1 MLVYP
6 ALFLLGGAA
15 YMMIELLWRRR
26 THWSMGVLGGLAF
39 LLLFLVFSRIGAGR
53 FIVKG
58 AIGAVLITA
67 LEFLTGAVVNVKYG
81 WNVWDYSA
89 LRFNLYGQVCLLYSA
104 LWFLLSIG
112 IALIVQAAAPLV
124 FSSGL

>member
-15 YMMIELLWRRR
+15 YMTIELLWRRR
-26 THWSMGVLGGLAF
+26 THWSMGILGGLAF
-39 LLLFLVFSRIGAGR
+39 LLLFLVFSRIGAGQL
-53 FIVKG
+53 ILKG

-67 LEFLTGAVVNVKYG
+67 LEFLTGAVVNIKYK

-89 LRFNLYGQVCLLYSA
+89 LRFNLYGQVCLAYSG

-112 IALIVQAAAPLV
+112 IALIAQAAGPLV

>member
-6 ALFLLGGAA
+6 ALFLFGGAA

-26 THWSMGVLGGLAF
+26 THWSMGMLGGLAF
-39 LLLFLVFSRIGAGR
+39 LLLFLVFSRIGAGQL
-53 FIVKG
+53 ILKG

-67 LEFLTGAVVNVKYG
+67 LEVLTGAVVNIKYK

-89 LRFNLYGQVCLLYSA
+89 LRFNLYGQVCLIYSG

-124 FSSGL
+124 FSGL

>member
-6 ALFLLGGAA
+6 ALFLFGGAA

-26 THWSMGVLGGLAF
+26 THWSMGMLGGLAF
-39 LLLFLVFSRIGAGR
+39 LLLFLVFSRIGAGQL
-53 FIVKG
+53 ILKG

-67 LEFLTGAVVNVKYG
+67 LEFLTGAVVNIKYK

-89 LRFNLYGQVCLLYSA
+89 LRFNLYGQVCLIYSG

-124 FSSGL
+124 FSGL

>member
-6 ALFLLGGAA
+6 ALFLFGGAA
-15 YMMIELLWRRR
+15 YMMLELLWRRR
-26 THWSMGVLGGLAF
+26 THWSMGILGGLAF
-39 LLLFLVFSRIGAGR
+39 LLLFLVFSRIGAGQL
-53 FIVKG
+53 ILKG

-67 LEFLTGAVVNVKYG
+67 LEFLTGAVVNIKYK

-89 LRFNLYGQVCLLYSA
+89 LRFNLYGQVCLIYSG
-104 LWFLLSIG
+104 LWFFLSIG